1 MDYRIERLVKRLKYE
16 KIVVYGTGINAKR
29 VVDALS
35 DRDIIG
41 ILDRDTNSGYFEG
54 IKILTIDEMLLK
66 HPKISIS
73 SLINISFAFLS
84 NLPLASNLRQVKT
97 LRLFLIDSAFS
108 NIFCYSK
115 THCTF

>member
-66 HPKISIS
+66 HPKVVVIAAQSSSTLPIYHRISKI
-73 SLINISFAFLS
+73 
-84 NLPLASNLRQVKT
+84 
-97 LRLFLIDSAFS
+97 
-108 NIFCYSK
+108 
-115 THCTF
+115 